1 MKEISGIVRQN
12 PIMLKECC
20 VFSVEQENVI
30 YLVVS
35 TGRQAAKDN
44 IFVQQGQRIHI
55 GGSILT
61 DKDIK
66 GVIVVEQAKIKL
78 DKNYENNFRKK

>member
-20 VFSVEQENVI
+20 VFSVEQEAAL

-61 DKDIK
+61 DKDVK

-78 DKNYENNFRKK
+78 DKNYENNFGKK